1 MVVAVGTQS
10 AGHGADQPP
19 TATGPGWAVVM
30 GLVGGGGGG
39 GGGRPTR
46 LLSTAAR
53 SGLFAS
59 LVAAAVIPHG
69 VA

>member
-10 AGHGADQPP
+10 AGHDHGADQPP

-30 GLVGGGGGG
+30 GLVGGGGG
-39 GGGRPTR
+39 RATR